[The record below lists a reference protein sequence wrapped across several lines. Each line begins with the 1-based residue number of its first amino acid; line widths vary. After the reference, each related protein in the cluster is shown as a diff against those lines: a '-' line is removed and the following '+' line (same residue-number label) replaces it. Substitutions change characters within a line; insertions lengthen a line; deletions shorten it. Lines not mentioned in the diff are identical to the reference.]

1 VLKHKSADCKM
12 SSPMLTIATPSKS
25 GTATTAT
32 NPATSSSAGKNVRTN
47 ERQQLCSFTH
57 YYTYFVGSLWL
68 PVVFFAGST
77 TVPMLQC
84 PLYVRSK
91 FYNLF
96 RRSAIGAEDK
106 WGFLGIHSNEWVK
119 REKLSDSSP
128 KNPKQETDFL
138 PLPYKR
144 MLN

>member
-32 NPATSSSAGKNVRTN
+32 NPATSSSAA
-47 ERQQLCSFTH
+47 
-57 YYTYFVGSLWL
+57 YFVGSLWL

-138 PLPYKR
+138 PLPYKI